1 MEVSSQCT
9 ICPQV
14 QSPLGR
20 NLQNK
25 WPMMSSVVRWRCVA
39 MMVASVA
46 VLKAL
51 PVEEHHLATLSA
63 HFRRLASGREAKRV
77 GDLRENFLGKRGEQV
92 ASGGGG
98 VFNQRLGSKV
108 KQVVS
113 KTYNRTGHLN
123 KDFKPDLRDPRHLRI
138 RPPRSPDVRKW
149 NNSCRCRGRPSRG
162 GRRPEWWL

>member
-1 MEVSSQCT
+1 MHNL
-9 ICPQV
+9 PGV
-14 QSPLGR
+14 QSRLGR
-20 NLQNK
+20 NLQNR
-25 WPMMSSVVRWRCVA
+25 WPMMSLVVRWRCVA

-63 HFRRLASGREAKRV
+63 HFRRLTGGREAQRV
-77 GDLRENFLGKRGEQV
+77 GDLRGNLWGK
-92 ASGGGG
+92 
-98 VFNQRLGSKV
+98 K
-108 KQVVS
+108 
-113 KTYNRTGHLN
+113 RTGGQWQGGLQRTTWFQSEARCLEDVQSHWASK
-123 KDFKPDLRDPRHLRI
+123 KDFKLDPRDPRHLRI